1 MTLKLFLVA
10 GEPSG
15 DSLGAAMMSAISKSE
30 GDVQFAGV
38 GGPEM
43 EAAGLKSIFD
53 YSELSVMGIVEV
65 IPKLPGLLR
74 RLRETAS
81 SACRSGSAAMV
92 TIDSPDF
99 CLRVAKRVKAKGA
112 DFPIVHYVSPS
123 VWAWRP
129 GRAALLSRTV
139 DHVLSILPFEPDLLR
154 GMGIESTF
162 VGHPAADRPVLSPK
176 DLEAVRSR
184 LRIPDGRPLLCVLP
198 GSRNSE
204 VSLLEPVFRNAA
216 FQFLQHEPQF
226 QLVVPAAPAV
236 AMRLRTA
243 MADWPPG
250 TILLDSAT
258 MSRGDADLEKS
269 AVMQMADI
277 ALAASGTV
285 VLELAVACTPMVAA
299 YDLNWVSRQIVGSML
314 RVDTVN
320 LVNLVTGTRVVPEFL
335 GKNCRADLLCNGLR
349 ELANDAGER
358 DRQIRCFADTLDRL
372 GGGGKRPGELAADA
386 VLSIIRQSRPVRR
399 QRSQPGHSG

>member
-15 DSLGAAMMSAISKSE
+15 DSLGATLMSAISKSA
-30 GDVQFAGV
+30 GDVQFEGV

-53 YSELSVMGIVEV
+53 YSELSVMGIAEV

-81 SACRSGSAAMV
+81 SACRSDPAAMV

-112 DFPIVHYVSPS
+112 GFPIVHYVSPS

-129 GRAALLSRTV
+129 GRAASLSKAV
-139 DHVLSILPFEPDLLR
+139 DHILSILPFEPDLLR

-162 VGHPAADRPVLSPK
+162 VGHPAVARPVLSPQ
-176 DLEAVRSR
+176 DLDVVRSR
-184 LRIPDGRPLLCVLP
+184 LKISDGEPLLCVLP

-204 VSLLEPVFRNAA
+204 VSLLEPVFRKAA
-216 FQFLQHEPQF
+216 FQFLQHQPQYR
-226 QLVVPAAPAV
+226 LVVPAAPAV
-236 AMRLRTA
+236 AMRLRA
-243 MADWPPG
+243 KMDDWPPG
-250 TILLDSAT
+250 TILLDPAT
-258 MSRGDADLEKS
+258 MSRGDADLEKL
-269 AVMQMADI
+269 AVMQLADI

-285 VLELAVACTPMVAA
+285 VLELAVARTPMVAA

-335 GKNCRADLLCNGLR
+335 GKNCRADLLCESLLK
-349 ELANDAGER
+349 LADDAGER
-358 DRQIRCFADTLDRL
+358 KRQLQCFADTLDRL
-372 GGGGKRPGELAADA
+372 GSGGKEPGEQAADA
-386 VLSIIRQSRPVRR
+386 VLNIIRQSRQVRR